1 MLEHTRNQQFNMSI
15 LPNVAHMTH
24 EEATADLRLILREFL
39 QL

>member
-1 MLEHTRNQQFNMSI
+1 MSI